1 MTAQSAT
8 DLSRAYPVTSRL
20 VFSIAVPMTLAHLA
34 TPLLGLVDTAVVGRL
49 GDAAAL
55 GGLAAGAVVFDLVF
69 ASFNFLRTGTTGLV
83 AQALGRGDRDG
94 ERAVLY
100 RASAVAIAF
109 GLVLV
114 ALSVPIAAAGRAFM
128 GGSESV
134 GDALSA
140 YLVIRM
146 VSAPAALLNYA
157 LLGYLVGR
165 GRAVAGLSVQ
175 ILLAGINIPLSILLG
190 LTWGYGLAGVAVA
203 TVFAEFLAAAA
214 GMSIVLGEPRVHVSV
229 REAVL
234 ARRSVWLGLFTL
246 NRDIVLRTF
255 LLLVAFALFTRQGA
269 HQGEAVLAANAVL
282 MNFFLVGAYFLDG
295 LASAAEQLCG
305 RAVGAGSREAFRRSL
320 VLVTAWSALMA
331 ALATLFLWFAGHAL
345 ITLISTAPEVRT
357 LASNYLPWAA
367 LTAVSGVLAFVLDG
381 AYLGATWS
389 RDLRNMMI
397 LSFAAYGA
405 ALWAFPA
412 MWGNHG
418 LWAAL
423 HVFLVVRG
431 VTLLARLPARVRAN
445 FGAPYVS

>member
-1 MTAQSAT
+1 MTAQSAV
-8 DLSRAYPVTSRL
+8 DRSRAYPVTSRL
-20 VFSIAVPMTLAHLA
+20 VFSIALPMTLAHLA

-83 AQALGRGDRDG
+83 AQALGRGDRDE

-100 RASAVAIAF
+100 RAGAVAIAF
-109 GLVLV
+109 GLVLI

-128 GGSESV
+128 GGGEAV
-134 GDALSA
+134 GEALTA
-140 YLVIRM
+140 YLAIRM
-146 VSAPAALLNYA
+146 YSAPAALLNYA

-165 GRAVAGLSVQ
+165 GRAGAGLAVQ
-175 ILLAGINIPLSILLG
+175 ILLAGANIPLSILLG
-190 LTWGYGLAGVAVA
+190 LVWGYGLAGVAVA
-203 TVFAEFLAAAA
+203 TVIAELLAAAA
-214 GMSIVLGEPRVHVSV
+214 AAAIVLAEPRVRVGL
-229 REAVL
+229 RQAVL
-234 ARRSVWLGLFTL
+234 AGRPVWLGLFSL
-246 NRDIVLRTF
+246 NRNIILRTF
-255 LLLVAFALFTRQGA
+255 LLLAAFALFTRAGA
-269 HQGEAVLAANAVL
+269 RQGETVLAANAVL

-305 RAVGAGSREAFRRSL
+305 RAVGAGDRVAFRRSL
-320 VLVTAWSALMA
+320 SLITLWSGLMA
-331 ALATLFLWFAGHAL
+331 AIATLLLWSGGHAL
-345 ITLISTAPEVRT
+345 VGLISTAPEVRA
-357 LASNYLPWAA
+357 LASAFLPWAA

-405 ALWAFPA
+405 ALWTFPVL
-412 MWGNHG
+412 WGNHG

-423 HVFLVVRG
+423 HVFLIVRG
-431 VTLLARLPARVRAN
+431 VTLLARLPARLRES
-445 FGAPYVS
+445 FGPPALS